1 MLELATEIIKNDPNS
16 IIILQS
22 DHGYR
27 YPDFL
32 KNLYGIDIYDMDVES
47 LYMRNILNA
56 VYYQGQNIDID
67 NYSGINTLRTVLNKL
82 LNANFELIEQPK

>member
-1 MLELATEIIKNDPNS
+1 LVTEIIKNDPNS

-32 KNLYGIDIYDMDVES
+32 KNLYNIDIYDMSVES
-47 LYMRNILNA
+47 PYMRNILNA
-56 VYYQGQNIDID
+56 VYYQGQFIDID
-67 NYSGINTLRTVLNKL
+67 NYSGINTVRTVLNKL
-82 LNANFELIEQPK
+82 LNTDFEMIEQPN